1 MATFPRSQPLGPIQT
16 GDQSLVSDV
25 PQFKAGAAG
34 AAIGKGLMD
43 VGDIGFRLSQEVAR
57 ANDSRAFIE
66 FDTDSEL
73 TLNNISTAITKER
86 DETKWEGI
94 AQQQLSAL
102 QKKYA
107 DRKMSGDAR
116 LRLDGAFAKFSS
128 RAITDIQKRG
138 FIQAGENVVTAAKTR
153 LEMLVKNGAPDE
165 DIDTVVSA
173 MGEPQK
179 EALAFEYKQRAQS
192 SAWNITT
199 NNAKFLAT
207 ERGDLEGAL
216 ALIDAGSESEDVKN
230 LTRVAIKDLHERTV
244 ETKANKADAEYYG
257 SILNRLADGTP
268 KAELLAD
275 VEKRIQSG
283 QVSGRSLDT
292 FARLKSSLKGD
303 IGATPDQLEELINS
317 EVLPYNPEQDPTF
330 KKAAEI
336 QQKALE
342 LGLNPLQAQRFNALM
357 ANAGERHK
365 TPESREANELL
376 LEAKRQ
382 FEGMHKEGAVK
393 NYKVSMTP
401 DKDPAV
407 IDAIRA
413 PFALEHWGVES
424 VTADKIRK
432 LTNTSPSEALALFR
446 EVSNA
451 RKPLTKDGKAGE
463 ALTYEDGAVPPG
475 GGGIINPD
483 EIAKLSPQH
492 ISAFEKA
499 IENKSYVAEDAALKS
514 ESGFAFAKM
523 TGQIEDWFNNFKAKE
538 KRNPTDEE
546 VKGKMR
552 QLVEPY
558 LDTEGWE
565 PALPKSKETISSAQS
580 GAGLSAPLI
589 SRVKELE
596 GFDDD
601 AYGDFKQ
608 TSIGYGTRAK
618 PGETKITREEAEIRL
633 QEELAMH
640 ARRVD
645 AEAKRYGVTL
655 TQNQRDALTSFDFNT
670 GSVKRVFERA
680 KGDTSKIP
688 DIMSE
693 WKFAGG
699 KPILAGRRAKEV
711 AWFNEG

>member
-25 PQFKAGAAG
+25 PQFRAGAAG

-43 VGDIGFRLSQEVAR
+43 VGDIGFRLSQEVR
-57 ANDSRAFIE
+57 QANDSRAFIE

-86 DETKWEGI
+86 DETKWEEI

-165 DIDTVVSA
+165 DIDTVVSAIGNA

-357 ANAGERHK
+357 ANADERHK
-365 TPESREANELL
+365 TPESQVVTQLL
-376 LEAKRQ
+376 T
-382 FEGMHKEGAVK
+382 EGRKQIEEMGKLGMFGTFQTSV
-393 NYKVSMTP
+393 TP
-401 DKDPAV
+401 DKDQEVLAALRDRETLAMWGIGEEDSEIVKKISRIVQTDPAQ
-407 IDAIRA
+407 
-413 PFALEHWGVES
+413 ALEIFRDASRNRTRTSDGEVETAIDPANLAKMDGKVKAALERAMETKAYVTEDPAKRLDAGMKSAELQGQLEQWVES
-424 VTADKIRK
+424 YR
-432 LTNTSPSEALALFR
+432 R
-446 EVSNA
+446 EN
-451 RKPLTKDGKAGE
+451 KK
-463 ALTYEDGAVPPG
+463 
-475 GGGIINPD
+475 NPTRTD
-483 EIAKLSPQH
+483 FLHKMQEIASP
-492 ISAFEKA
+492 
-499 IENKSYVAEDAALKS
+499 Y
-514 ESGFAFAKM
+514 M
-523 TGQIEDWFNNFKAKE
+523 
-538 KRNPTDEE
+538 
-546 VKGKMR
+546 
-552 QLVEPY
+552 
-558 LDTEGWE
+558 DTEGWE
-565 PALPKSKETISSAQS
+565 PALPRSKETISSTPS